1 MKTEGCE
8 YEARV
13 TRGERDDRLEAH
25 ISGCEHC
32 REAGRVSA
40 WMRGL
45 AEQTSPRNLPAPGF
59 LLFKARLSKK
69 HSDTARA
76 LLPVAAMQTAA
87 VLLFIAAGAWLV
99 TKSGLPVGTAMTETL
114 RSFSATAPLLFLGA
128 VSGILLCLAA
138 AYFLRDPKK

>member
-13 TRGERDDRLEAH
+13 MRGERDKALEAH

-45 AEQTSPRNLPAPGF
+45 AEQTSPGNLPAPGF

-69 HSDTARA
+69 YSDTARA
-76 LLPVAAMQTAA
+76 LLPVAAMQVAA
-87 VLLFIAAGAWLV
+87 VLLFIAAGAWLAA
-99 TKSGLPVGTAMTETL
+99 KSGLSVGPAVVGTL
-114 RSFSATAPLLFLGA
+114 RSLSASAPLLFLG
-128 VSGILLCLAA
+128 VTGGLLICAAA
-138 AYFLRDPKK
+138 AYFLREPKK